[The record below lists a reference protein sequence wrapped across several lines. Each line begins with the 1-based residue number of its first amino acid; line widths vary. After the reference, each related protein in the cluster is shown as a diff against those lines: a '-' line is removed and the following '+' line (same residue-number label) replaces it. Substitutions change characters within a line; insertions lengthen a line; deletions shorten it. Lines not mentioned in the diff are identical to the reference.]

1 MKKWVLIFVAFI
13 SLKTATSQ
21 IIIYGK
27 AIDLTTK
34 KPVALATITNLSK
47 GRSSITDYDGRFKI
61 LAEPGNVLVSSYT
74 GYDLDTLRIAEN
86 MNDTIVVQMHLL
98 ENLLPEAI
106 ITAKSRYSQYQ
117 LDSLNRRML
126 HADVL
131 DKTGIPTIGGP
142 AEGSGFG
149 ISVNLGRRSKKEK
162 DQRKFKTQFDLMEQ
176 EAFISS
182 RFSPEKVAYITGLT
196 NEKLI
201 GFINA
206 YRPAYDWAR
215 KHLTDDDMLDY
226 INSKMKDY
234 RKKGKLN

>member
-1 MKKWVLIFVAFI
+1 MLLLIVFLG
-13 SLKTATSQ
+13 LKTADAQ
-21 IIIYGK
+21 IVVYGR
-27 AIDLTTK
+27 AIDSASG
-34 KPVALATITNLSK
+34 KPVALATITNLNK
-47 GRSSITDYDGRFKI
+47 GRFSVTDYNGLFRI
-61 LAEPGNVLVSSYT
+61 LAEPDNVLVASYT
-74 GYDLDTLRIAEN
+74 GYDLDTFRISDN
-86 MNDTIVVQMHLL
+86 MRDTIIVQMHLL

-106 ITAKSRYSQYQ
+106 ITAKSRYTQYQ
-117 LDSLNRRML
+117 LDSMNRRML

-149 ISVNLGRRSKKEK
+149 ITLNLGRRSKREK

-182 RFSPEKVAYITGLT
+182 RFPPEKVAEITGLA
-196 NEKLI
+196 NEKLVD
-201 GFINA
+201 FLNT
-206 YRPAYDWAR
+206 YRPSYEFAR
-215 KHLTDDDMLDY
+215 KHQTKDDLLDY